1 MNNTSNKI
9 YSFLFALL
17 FSFGFG
23 AACLKIPALTDFI
36 SSRGNLNL
44 LTYALTVVLFCILY
58 FLFTM
63 ISTHTKAGKHSLSP
77 TTALAGVFL
86 LTIGHFAYLFL
97 MFRREMDVYASFSA
111 RYIWHVL
118 PLWIVTLCIIGAGFC
133 FLAYVRHSK
142 FQAGRPGLFALY
154 GILTLL
160 VGYNFYTPAVF
171 LRDEADRLHMDAYF
185 NSIYN
190 VMHGNAYTHYTT
202 SIYGHYGIFYK
213 LPMKLLGGDF
223 IDFILLNACIGAL
236 CFAAMFLALH
246 FIVKNDLLRLI
257 GAIAMTLP
265 VLSMRSGIYWQL
277 WPHRILFMALML
289 CYGAFCVRFRKL
301 NRLTCILGYL
311 LAMAGVL
318 WNTESG
324 LFCAA
329 AWSGFWILRS
339 LCDNSRSIG
348 RTILDFFLQILG
360 LIASFLGAY
369 GIVELYNISC
379 GVSPAGLKE
388 FLFPLLQSS
397 YMDDLLRVDLPDFP
411 SAYVAIM
418 FLLFLAVA
426 WGISQM
432 RFFSHNTGRNS
443 QKLTSESVLLPC
455 FAFMTGVL
463 TLGQLT
469 YFINRAAYH
478 NLEICHLPCV
488 LLLCLLAEGGMDFVR
503 SFQIKKLSH
512 YHSGQLF
519 HGTFTVTALV
529 VLLCLAS
536 GNVIQYGY
544 NTSLREQLHNKQD
557 VHDFA
562 AHVAA
567 NIPENTYGFG
577 IGIQEIY
584 AMLRW
589 DTGCYTLDFA
599 DLSLR
604 PEVGDHVMDDIREKD
619 LDGFIAGENAVKRL
633 QKYSSSEKS
642 QWLLEHYEISQTFE
656 FQGAVLEYYTKK

>member
-1 MNNTSNKI
+1 MKYSSNKI
-9 YSFLFALL
+9 YSFLIALL
-17 FSFGFG
+17 LSFGFG
-23 AACLKIPALTDFI
+23 AACLGIPELNAFI
-36 SSRGNLNL
+36 SSKGNPNL
-44 LTYALTVVLFCILY
+44 LTYALTVVLFCVLY
-58 FLFTM
+58 FIFTL
-63 ISTHTKAGKHSLSP
+63 IFTHMNFHSQTGSSII
-77 TTALAGVFL
+77 TFVAVIL
-86 LTIGHFAYLFL
+86 LTILHFAFL
-97 MFRREMDVYASFSA
+97 CLVFQKETNVYASFSS

-118 PLWIVTLCIIGAGFC
+118 PVWIIMLCIFAVSIC
-133 FLAYVRHSK
+133 FLTFIRHSS
-142 FQAGRPGLFALY
+142 FRANNLGMFSLY

-171 LRDEADRLHMDAYF
+171 LRDDADRLHMDAYF

-190 VMHGNAYTHYTT
+190 VLHGNAYTKYTT

-223 IDFILLNACIGAL
+223 IDFILLNSCIGAL

-246 FIVKNDLLRLI
+246 FIVKNDLLRFL
-257 GAIAMTLP
+257 GAVAMTLP

-301 NRLTCILGYL
+301 NRLSCLLGYL
-311 LAMAGVL
+311 LTLAAIL

-339 LCDNSRSIG
+339 FCDSKKNLSRMITSCFIH
-348 RTILDFFLQILG
+348 IVG
-360 LIASFLGAY
+360 LILSFLGAY

-379 GVSPAGLKE
+379 GSSPAGIKE

-397 YMDDLLRVDLPDFP
+397 YMDDLLRVDLPGFP
-411 SAYVAIM
+411 SAYVAVM

-426 WGISQM
+426 WGISHM
-432 RFFSHNTGRNS
+432 CFFRGIQVLNS
-443 QKLTSESVLLPC
+443 DAVLRPC
-455 FAFMTGVL
+455 FSFMTAVL
-463 TLGQLT
+463 ALGQLT

-488 LLLCLLAEGGMDFVR
+488 LLLCLLAENGIRFVQE
-503 SFQIKKLSH
+503 FHLKELSH

-519 HGTFTVTALV
+519 HGAFTVVSLV
-529 VLLCLAS
+529 ILLCLTS
-536 GNVIQYGY
+536 GNIIQYGY

-557 VHDFA
+557 VQDFA

-567 NIPENTYGFG
+567 NIPNDTYGFG
-577 IGIQEIY
+577 IGIPEIY

-589 DTGCYTLDFA
+589 DTQCYTLDFA

-604 PEVGDHVMDDIREKD
+604 PEVGDYVMDDIRQKN
-619 LDGFIAGENAVKRL
+619 LSGFIAGENAIERL

-642 QWLLEHYEISQTFE
+642 NWLLNHYELTQTFE
-656 FQGAVLEYYTKK
+656 FQGAVLKYYTRK

>member
-1 MNNTSNKI
+1 MKYSSDKI
-9 YSFLFALL
+9 YSFILSLL
-17 FSFGFG
+17 LSFGFG
-23 AACLKIPALTDFI
+23 AACLKLPALNAWI
-36 SSRGNLNL
+36 SSHGNINL
-44 LTYALTVVLFCILY
+44 LTYALTVVLFCALY

-63 ISTHTKAGKHSLSP
+63 IFTHIPYGKHSVSSN
-77 TTALAGVFL
+77 AAFAVVFL
-86 LTIGHFAYLFL
+86 LTVLHFIFLFF
-97 MFRREMDVYASFSA
+97 MFRRETDVYASFSF
-111 RYIWHVL
+111 RYIWHVV
-118 PLWIVTLCIIGAGFC
+118 PLWIVMLCIVGMSLC
-133 FLAYVRHSK
+133 LLAFIRRSQ
-142 FQAGRPGLFALY
+142 FRASNLGLFSLY
-154 GILTLL
+154 GILTIL

-246 FIVKNDLLRLI
+246 FIVKNDLLRFL

-301 NRLTCILGYL
+301 NRLTRILGYL
-311 LAMAGVL
+311 LAMAGIL

-329 AWSGFWILRS
+329 AWVGFWCLHS
-339 LCDNSRSIG
+339 LCDTKRSLR
-348 RTILDFFLQILG
+348 RTIVVILLQAAG
-360 LIASFLGAY
+360 LIVSFLGAY

-379 GVSPAGLKE
+379 GASPAGMRE

-411 SAYVAIM
+411 SAYIAIM
-418 FLLFLAVA
+418 FLLFLATA
-426 WGISQM
+426 WGISHM
-432 RFFSHNTGRNS
+432 RFFVKQQDISS
-443 QKLTSESVLLPC
+443 DAVLLPC
-455 FAFMTGVL
+455 FSFMTAVL
-463 TLGQLT
+463 ALGQLT

-488 LLLCLLAEGGMDFVR
+488 LLLCLLAESGMDFVKN
-503 SFQIKKLSH
+503 FHIKKIAAC
-512 YHSGQLF
+512 HSGELF
-519 HGTFTVTALV
+519 HGAFTTTALV

-536 GNVIQYGY
+536 GNIIQYGY

-562 AHVAA
+562 ANVAA

-577 IGIQEIY
+577 IGIPEIY

-589 DTGCYTLDFA
+589 DTQCYTLDFA

-619 LDGFIAGENAVKRL
+619 LPGFIAGENAVKRL
-633 QKYSSSEKS
+633 KKYSSSEKS
-642 QWLLEHYEISQTFE
+642 QWLLEHYELSQTFE